1 MVLEWPPGSSHQEL
15 SYPFF
20 TFFFLFFGLFLILD
34 APRNRRRTERY
45 KNKIKLVFAGG
56 EIPFYVWSLSLP
68 QLLLRVPTGV
78 LLLSRW
84 PRHWSSTQQVD
95 VQMHHFL
102 STMGPIV
109 DDDTTT
115 IRTKAHGFI
124 PSQRCRSH

>member
-1 MVLEWPPGSSHQEL
+1 MASGIFAPRTLL
-15 SYPFF
+15 SFF
-20 TFFFLFFGLFLILD
+20 YFFLSFFWTFFDFGRT
-34 APRNRRRTERY
+34 RNRRRTERY

-56 EIPFYVWSLSLP
+56 EIPFYVRSLSLP

-78 LLLSRW
+78 LSLSRW

-109 DDDTTT
+109 NDDATA
-115 IRTKAHGFI
+115 IRTKAHGLI